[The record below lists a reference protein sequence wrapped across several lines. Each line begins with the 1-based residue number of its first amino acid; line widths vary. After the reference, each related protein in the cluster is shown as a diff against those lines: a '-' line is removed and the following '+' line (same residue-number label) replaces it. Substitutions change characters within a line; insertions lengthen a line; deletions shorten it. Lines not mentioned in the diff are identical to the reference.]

1 MEGLN
6 RIPQCDGLRHGFGMV
21 IKMLLLMTTMMIMMI
36 IMMVMT
42 IIMLYNDGDDSCWG
56 CC

>member
-21 IKMLLLMTTMMIMMI
+21 IEMLLMIMMMI
-36 IMMVMT
+36 IMIII
-42 IIMLYNDGDDSCWG
+42 IIMSYNDGDDR
-56 CC
+56 

>member
-21 IKMLLLMTTMMIMMI
+21 IKKMLLLMTTMMIMMI
-36 IMMVMT
+36 IT
-42 IIMLYNDGDDSCWG
+42 IIMSYNDGDDSCWG